1 MCAVGS
7 PGRALMVIALVLSA
21 TAAAAADTTAV
32 LQGRTAMR
40 EARLAYDRKDYPG
53 FLAATSKALELLPGN
68 PEATYNLACAYA
80 LTGQASK
87 AVGLLQQL
95 VALGVD
101 FRFEQDPDLA
111 SLRNIAAMKALA
123 ATQATLRQPAGRAEP
138 AFTLAEAEFLPEG
151 IAYDSVSKS
160 FFVGSVHQRTVLRI
174 DSSGKIN
181 TLLGKGKEEID
192 APLGMVVDAQ
202 RRQLWVCTSAVPEML
217 GYTKQE
223 GVVTTA
229 LVQVDL
235 TSGKVLKRIK
245 PFADGLMHSLNDVV
259 VASDG
264 TVYVSDTSGTVLYRV
279 KPGTENLEMIIRPG
293 PLASPQGLALS
304 ADEKHLFVADY
315 GLGLFLVEVA
325 TSTITL
331 IDAPATTTLAGIDG
345 LIRHGNSL
353 LAIRNGFRP
362 HAVVQIDLDASGI
375 KVDKLRML
383 VANHST
389 FDEPT
394 LGVLVGNELYFIAN
408 SQWPLFSARA
418 QGKSVGRPKPPQ
430 VLKLTLGKS

>member
-1 MCAVGS
+1 MTTRHVLVDLNRRIKTPSFLGMCAVGS

-160 FFVGSVHQRTVLRI
+160 FFV
-174 DSSGKIN
+174 
-181 TLLGKGKEEID
+181 GKEEID